1 MATTTKAAS
10 TSQTYMVSIQTIT
23 DDHQITSAVEGY
35 ENYGP
40 LYKSSFYFEKIV
52 SPEAGADLFS
62 SATITTSP
70 LSVTI
75 QKGRYIADL
84 QVTFLKGSPIEQIEI
99 ITLANVGGTNQIVD
113 KLIFNNSYILSL
125 DSDQTLTDGTEVVLL
140 GIRYTKYTH
149 TVWNYDQEGTLL
161 GKNESTFDLT
171 KNTTSTTG
179 VS

>member
-1 MATTTKAAS
+1 M
-10 TSQTYMVSIQTIT
+10 
-23 DDHQITSAVEGY
+23 
-35 ENYGP
+35 
-40 LYKSSFYFEKIV
+40 
-52 SPEAGADLFS
+52 
-62 SATITTSP
+62 
-70 LSVTI
+70 TI

-149 TVWNYDQEGTLL
+149 TVWNYDQQGVLL
-161 GKNESTFDLT
+161 GRNESTFDLT